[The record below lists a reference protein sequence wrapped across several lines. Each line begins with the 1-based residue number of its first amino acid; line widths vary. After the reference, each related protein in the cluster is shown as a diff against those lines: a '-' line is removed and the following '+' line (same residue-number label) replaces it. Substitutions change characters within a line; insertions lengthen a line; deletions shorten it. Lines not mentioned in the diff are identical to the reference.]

1 MRKLW
6 WLLAL
11 CGCAS
16 TGTSR
21 TVQRATTPLGHFS
34 PVMLRVTPLV
44 PAAQE
49 AVELEAVVAARLRST
64 CGWQEVFTASS
75 TPEAPAA
82 LLVDARIALL
92 ERVDSSDRAM
102 LGAMAGQARMVVAV
116 DFIDL
121 KTQQRIGAAEVEGT
135 SSGGSTLAGGTD
147 EAMERVVEK
156 MVEVMRQEGCTTR
169 TKTQTAGGGTVGAEP
184 PPAATLTPAVQAEAL
199 NQEGK
204 DLYKAKD
211 FKGAVTK
218 FEAAIA
224 IAPEAR
230 YYFNVCAAHDQ
241 LGSLDAALAACG
253 EVLNKSPTDELKTK
267 AEKRIEAI
275 RAKKK

>member
-1 MRKLW
+1 
-6 WLLAL
+6 
-11 CGCAS
+11 
-16 TGTSR
+16 
-21 TVQRATTPLGHFS
+21 
-34 PVMLRVTPLV
+34 MLRVTPLV
-44 PAAQE
+44 PAANE
-49 AVELEAVVAARLRST
+49 AVELEAVVAARLRSM
-64 CGWQEVFTASS
+64 CGYQEVYLASAN
-75 TPEAPAA
+75 PEAPAA

-121 KTQQRIGAAEVEGT
+121 KTKQRIGAAEVEGT

-156 MVEVMRQEGCTTR
+156 IVEVMRQDGCSARAPGQVATTGGGGGGGGGGGEDPPG
-169 TKTQTAGGGTVGAEP
+169 GGGT
-184 PPAATLTPAVQAEAL
+184 TLTPAVQAEAY

-211 FKGAVTK
+211 FKGALAK
-218 FEAAIA
+218 FEAAVA
-224 IAPEAR
+224 VAPEAR

-241 LGSLDAALAACG
+241 LGNRDAALAACS
-253 EVLNKSPTDELKTK
+253 EVLNRNPNEELKSKT
-267 AEKRIEAI
+267 EKRIEAI
-275 RAKKK
+275 RAKQK

>member
-1 MRKLW
+1 MRNVW
-6 WLLAL
+6 MLLAL

-21 TVQRATTPLGHFS
+21 TVQKSAVPLGHFS

-44 PAAQE
+44 PAEQE
-49 AVELEAVVAARLRST
+49 ALELEAVTAARLRSV
-64 CGWQEVFTASS
+64 CGYQQVLTASS
-75 TPEAPAA
+75 TPDAPAA

-92 ERVDSSDRAM
+92 ERVDSQDRAAM
-102 LGAMAGQARMVVAV
+102 GAMAGQARMVVAV

-121 KTQQRIGAAEVEGT
+121 KTKQRIGAAEVEGT

-156 MVEVMRQEGCTTR
+156 MVEVMRQEGCTAR
-169 TKTQTAGGGTVGAEP
+169 TVAQQQPPPPGTEP
-184 PPAATLTPAVQAEAL
+184 PPQPQLTPAVEAEAL
-199 NQEGK
+199 NQQGK

-211 FKGAVTK
+211 YRGALAK
-218 FEAAIA
+218 FQAAIA
-224 IAPEAR
+224 IAPEGR

-241 LGSLDAALAACG
+241 LGEKDAALAACA
-253 EVLNKSPTDELKTK
+253 EVLKRNPTEELKVK

-275 RAKKK
+275 RAK